1 MNLGQSIYMEQIYEN
16 TCIRVNNATR
26 KCINQAY
33 TILIPNP
40 QKEVVYGVIISDDVR
55 IMFHRDAAPS

>member
-1 MNLGQSIYMEQIYEN
+1 MKILASESIIRLMPQI
-16 TCIRVNNATR
+16 CIR